1 MKKLI
6 LIIALFAAIIPAKA
20 AGNGLKDLLL
30 DPWYATLENNE
41 KIYVVHNVYEDSLF
55 VVVTTQNDTL
65 TFKEDPGLYY
75 RQAFI
80 MNNETGEFQK
90 LHRNTTI
97 VRFLIWT
104 SGIFI
109 LILVLLQIAIYLV
122 RKP

>member
-30 DPWYATLENNE
+30 DPWYLTLENNE
-41 KIYVVHNVYEDSLF
+41 KIYVVRNVYEDSVF
-55 VVVTTQNDTL
+55 VVVTQDDTL
-65 TFKEDPGLYY
+65 SFKEDPGLYY

-104 SGIFI
+104 SGIII
-109 LILVLLQIAIYLV
+109 LILVLLQIALHLV